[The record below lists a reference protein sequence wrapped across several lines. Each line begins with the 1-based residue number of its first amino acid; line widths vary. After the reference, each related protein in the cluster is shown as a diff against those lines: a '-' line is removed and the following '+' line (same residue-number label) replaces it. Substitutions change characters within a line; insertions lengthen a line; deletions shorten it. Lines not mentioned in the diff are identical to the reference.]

1 MKKKIFSI
9 FITFFIFIT
18 LLLNLLTQNIK
29 AASVEI
35 PYFISI
41 FAIDSHYQTTAIA
54 YFEMILKGG
63 LKTNINLNFSFLYS
77 DSELYSIQD
86 TNSIIHQVFPSLYLK
101 SLNAT
106 INDIFGF
113 LDFSLFMNDFKNAG
127 YGGSYNTFYYSLD
140 IDKTFETVY
149 KISGY
154 GIALIGKFLNNKF
167 LVGLYGYQPTISM
180 SGTSKLDSL
189 DISFELFFED
199 LKISCFA
206 GTEEFVKYRWALSL
220 FFEKKI
226 FSLLLTAGM
235 EDISDYTDLT
245 SIYLIFEQ
253 KFLVEN
259 FYEAFVIFSK
269 PESYLGQALST
280 GGENTGILIKLDLGY
295 KDKFN
300 SFFAG
305 IYTSIELR
313 NYNLYTLYTSQYIK
327 LLSAGILWR
336 IDIAINLLNLST
348 IFSNIK
354 FSFETA
360 F

>member
-1 MKKKIFSI
+1 
-9 FITFFIFIT
+9 
-18 LLLNLLTQNIK
+18 
-29 AASVEI
+29 
-35 PYFISI
+35 
-41 FAIDSHYQTTAIA
+41 
-54 YFEMILKGG
+54 
-63 LKTNINLNFSFLYS
+63 
-77 DSELYSIQD
+77 
-86 TNSIIHQVFPSLYLK
+86 
-101 SLNAT
+101 
-106 INDIFGF
+106 
-113 LDFSLFMNDFKNAG
+113 FSLFMNDFKNAG

-140 IDKTFETVY
+140 VDRTFESVY

-154 GIALIGKFLNNKF
+154 GLALIGRFLNNKF

-189 DISFELFFED
+189 DISFELVFED

-245 SIYLIFEQ
+245 SIYLLFEQ

-269 PESYLGQALST
+269 PESYLGQDLST

-305 IYTSIELR
+305 VYTSLELR
-313 NYNLYTLYTSQYIK
+313 NYNLYTLYTTPYIK
-327 LLSAGILWR
+327 LLSAGILWK
-336 IDIAINLLNLST
+336 IDITFNLLNLST